1 MSSSCGELGC
11 SRSCLIKFGQLFSH
25 YFFSCSA
32 HTPLSQIPTE
42 LLVSL
47 LVSCRPLWHWSLLSD
62 LFFFCSSD
70 SLNPIKVT
78 DSSAYSNLPLN
89 PFSEFFISISELF
102 SSKIFFA
109 FFLDFLS
116 LIGILILFIYHSLTF
131 PHLPLVQSLSSAF
144 DVRSFSDV
152 IFVNFFFPL
161 TGPYFYFSVCL
172 VILLLKTGHLNPIMW

>member
-1 MSSSCGELGC
+1 MFTFMSDQ
-11 SRSCLIKFGQLFSH
+11 IWAAFQPLF
-25 YFFSCSA
+25 
-32 HTPLSQIPTE
+32 
-42 LLVSL
+42 LLVFCPHPS
-47 LVSCRPLWHWSLLSD
+47 LSD
-62 LFFFCSSD
+62 SHRAAGLTAGILQASLALVTSLRSFFFCSSD

-89 PFSEFFISISELF
+89 PFSKFFISISELF